1 MRANITAIL
10 QSGLEKSVQTYLSKI
25 LIGFDTYVNA
35 ISDFPL
41 VFQVSVTNQTWRRKN
56 FKTKMYKQID
66 PIIQH
71 VQLQNSDIY

>member
-10 QSGLEKSVQTYLSKI
+10 QSGLEKSVQIYLSKI

-41 VFQVSVTNQTWRRKN
+41 VFQVSVTNQT
-56 FKTKMYKQID
+56 
-66 PIIQH
+66 
-71 VQLQNSDIY
+71 